1 MSWRLSG
8 NDVVIG
14 EGIGRERPHVALL
27 STSLLPLPIGYA
39 LWSDNG
45 NIGGI
50 LNAATRMID
59 PPRNV
64 NFALKTRI
72 RGGHF
77 LVVRNTAITVEEIT
91 CSVAIRDE

>member
-1 MSWRLSG
+1 MKELAEST
-8 NDVVIG
+8 
-14 EGIGRERPHVALL
+14 PHDALL
-27 STSLLPLPIGYA
+27 STSLLPLPIRYA

-59 PPRNV
+59 PPHNV
-64 NFALKTRI
+64 NFALDTRI

-91 CSVAIRDE
+91 CSVALRDE